1 MHRHTRRQALTYGG
15 LGAAAIAGCA
25 ARSDDPK
32 VVTFWTGDP
41 SPNRMTAL
49 KQIIDG
55 FERANPGYQVELVPK
70 PSLGVGDAT
79 SLITSVRGRTGP
91 DVYLI
96 DRFTCAQYAA
106 TGLLTNLSPY
116 VDPGLSSHY
125 VDFAWNEA
133 SYLGDVYGLPVD
145 TATNATLYYNIDM
158 LEAAGIDADV
168 LDARY
173 GPPTIDQ
180 VMQIAAKISEIGPDG
195 NYTHMGIVP
204 WSGQGFWCAWALS
217 NGAKFYDQGSCE
229 LTPTEP
235 AMMRTFA
242 QLREWSRELGYT
254 KTDTFVATYQ
264 PPGSPPEQSLF
275 YSGKVAMQVDGNWG
289 LANLKAYAPK
299 LRFGVT
305 YLPVRRAGDPPF
317 SWSGG
322 FAYVIPTGAGNPDG
336 GWKFMKYAAGEA
348 GGRISVEVTG
358 LLPAYRSLLDD
369 EQLIGNQRFF
379 ADLLA
384 EHTTSR
390 PPLPVMAQYSA
401 ALDQAQSSVLLG
413 SASPRVAL
421 RRVYDQVQGAMDQY
435 CPFRLPR
442 AAG

>member
-1 MHRHTRRQALTYGG
+1 
-15 LGAAAIAGCA
+15 
-25 ARSDDPK
+25 
-32 VVTFWTGDP
+32 
-41 SPNRMTAL
+41 MTAL
-49 KQIIDG
+49 RRIIDR
-55 FERANPGYQVELVPK
+55 FEQDNPGYLVTLSPK

-79 SLITSVRGRTGP
+79 SLITAVRGRTGP
-91 DVYLI
+91 DVYLV

-116 VDPGLSSHY
+116 VDQGMAARYL
-125 VDFAWNEA
+125 DFAWNEA
-133 SYLGDVYGLPVD
+133 TYLGETYGLPID

-158 LEAAGIDADV
+158 LEAAGVDPDV
-168 LDARY
+168 LDPRH

-180 VMQIAAKISEIGPDG
+180 VMQIAARITKTGKDG
-195 NYTHMGIVP
+195 NYTQMGIIP
-204 WSGQGFWCAWALS
+204 WTGQGFWCAWALS
-217 NGAKFYDQGSCE
+217 NGAAFYDEDSCE

-235 AMMRTFA
+235 AMLQTFT
-242 QLREWSRELGYT
+242 QLRDWARELDYT

-264 PPGSPPEQSLF
+264 PPGSPPQQSLF
-275 YSGKVAMQVDGNWG
+275 YSGKVGMQVDGNWG

-305 YLPVRRAGDPPF
+305 YLPVRRKGDPPF

-322 FAYVIPTGAGNPDG
+322 FAYAIPNGAGNPDG
-336 GWKFMKYAAGEA
+336 GWKFMKYAAGKI
-348 GGRISVEVTG
+348 GGRIAVVETG

-369 EQLIGNQRFF
+369 DRLIGNQRFF
-379 ADLLA
+379 ANLLA

-413 SASPRVAL
+413 NTSPRVAL
-421 RRVYDQVQGAMDQY
+421 QRVYDQVQGAMDQY
-435 CPFRLPR
+435 CPFELPK
-442 AAG
+442 AAS